1 MIALTPMTHHD
12 PISLKSYIAKQIN
25 INYVTHAY
33 THVHLSII
41 PKYMFLQYPLSHK
54 KIKKID
60 NNYPKMSKF
69 GIFPFSIPSLRN
81 SIKKNNVL
89 F

>member
-1 MIALTPMTHHD
+1 MMRKKITV
-12 PISLKSYIAKQIN
+12 IGSFKILKPYIAKQIN

-54 KIKKID
+54 KNKKID
-60 NNYPKMSKF
+60 NN
-69 GIFPFSIPSLRN
+69 L
-81 SIKKNNVL
+81 
-89 F
+89 